1 MFAVKPKIGNFMS
14 FRCLLRSSERGKSD
28 LVTSTFLGNICTYT
42 QLIIK
47 HRRYL
52 GIGGEASLPDCRVL
66 SRNSYCS
73 CYILTSITQAL
84 LLSS

>member
-28 LVTSTFLGNICTYT
+28 LVTSTFLGNIYT

-47 HRRYL
+47 HRTYL
-52 GIGGEASLPDCRVL
+52 GIGGKASLPDC
-66 SRNSYCS
+66 
-73 CYILTSITQAL
+73 
-84 LLSS
+84 